1 LQWEAPEVFA
11 KIRHVAIYTH
21 KHAEMTHF
29 YQTIFGMK
37 RMTSGTVDETGKQNA
52 GRGHISDGVIGMAI
66 LPRYAGIQS
75 GVDHYGF
82 EVEDIKE
89 FVRRMERHYP
99 KTMIAKALEY
109 VPFAGLRSYDP
120 AGTAFDIAQVGV
132 GNLREGYTQSGWDQ
146 PRWINHLSIRA
157 QNPGEIAE
165 FYEKIFQLKEAE
177 TYCDDG
183 SICLTDGKVR
193 LLLRP
198 FDNSLYRGLK
208 EGLDHLGFKVENL
221 QRTKDDLEALANLS
235 PDSAAKKIAV
245 GLHGQMIE
253 KDLQRCCLG
262 QHCISDP
269 DGVLVDI
276 SEN

>member
-1 LQWEAPEVFA
+1 MFA
-11 KIRHVAIYTH
+11 KIRHLAIYTH

-75 GVDHYGF
+75 GMDHYGF

-89 FVRRMERHYP
+89 FSRRIVNYYP

-132 GNLREGYTQSGWDQ
+132 GNVREGYTEVGWDQ
-146 PRWINHLSIRA
+146 PRYMQHISIRA
-157 QNPGEIAE
+157 QDPAEVAE
-165 FYEKIFQLKEAE
+165 FYEKIFQLKESE
-177 TYCDDG
+177 TYRDDG
-183 SICLTDGKVR
+183 SICLTDGKIK

-198 FDNSLYRGLK
+198 FDHGLYRGLRQ
-208 EGLDHLGFKVENL
+208 GLDHIGFKVEDL
-221 QRTKDDLEALANLS
+221 QRVKQDLDALAQSS
-235 PDSAAKKIAV
+235 PDFAAKIAV

-253 KDLQRCCLG
+253 KDFQRCCFG
-262 QHCISDP
+262 QHFISDP